1 MYALYGNS
9 DTDGMAEEV
18 QQRFIGVAL
27 IGLLYI
33 AFGII
38 MLFAFIAVITG
49 KGLPDFLEF
58 KSETYNLLLMGLV
71 NIAAAVGLLYRKK
84 GMWSVTMV
92 FLAVIIIGDL
102 MDLFFTGTAKLA
114 VFFIYLA
121 ILLYMM
127 SREVR
132 VWYGVK

>member
-1 MYALYGNS
+1 
-9 DTDGMAEEV
+9 MAEEV

-71 NIAAAVGLLYRKK
+71 NIAAAIGLLYRKK
-84 GMWSVTMV
+84 SMWSVTMV
-92 FLAVIIIGDL
+92 FLAIIIIGDL
-102 MDLFFTGTAKLA
+102 MDLFFTGTAKLV

-121 ILLYMM
+121 VLLYMM

>member
-1 MYALYGNS
+1 
-9 DTDGMAEEV
+9 MAEEV

-27 IGLLYI
+27 IGLIYI

-38 MLFAFIAVITG
+38 LMFAFISVMIG

-58 KSETYNLLLMGLV
+58 KSESYNLLLMGLV
-71 NIAAAVGLLYRKK
+71 NIAATVGLLYRKK
-84 GMWSVTMV
+84 SMWSVTMV
-92 FLAVIIIGDL
+92 FLAIIIIGDL

>member
-1 MYALYGNS
+1 MYALYRNR
-9 DTDGMAEEV
+9 DIIGMAEEV

-27 IGLLYI
+27 IGLIYI

-38 MLFAFIAVITG
+38 LMFAFISVMIG

-58 KSETYNLLLMGLV
+58 KSESYNLLLMGLV

>member
-1 MYALYGNS
+1 MYALYRNR
-9 DTDGMAEEV
+9 DIIGMAEEV

-27 IGLLYI
+27 IGLIYI

-38 MLFAFIAVITG
+38 LMFAFISVMIG

-58 KSETYNLLLMGLV
+58 KSESYNLLLMGLV

-84 GMWSVTMV
+84 SMWSVTMV
-92 FLAVIIIGDL
+92 FLAIIIIGDL
-102 MDLFFTGTAKLA
+102 MDLFFTGTAKLV

-121 ILLYMM
+121 VLLYMM